1 MQLDVWVPGVGGRVA
16 HLFCAQGAGLLVL
29 LRTLECSLRTLS
41 SPILVVRS
49 LLLGS
54 WYRSCLP
61 GKTEPGQHTVAPCV

>member
-1 MQLDVWVPGVGGRVA
+1 MQLDESVPGVAGRVA